1 LSTPPTGSVG
11 GRPRPAEK
19 VSAGSDQRPL
29 TMPFGSAAMAAAS
42 THQRVSKTGVL
53 LGPCGL
59 PYAYYGTRF
68 YRIEMLAL
76 LNDMIIVDRY
86 LWE

>member
-1 LSTPPTGSVG
+1 MTEDNRSLTPVRTPF
-11 GRPRPAEK
+11 RA
-19 VSAGSDQRPL
+19 SAPIPVLADV
-29 TMPFGSAAMAAAS
+29 AAS
-42 THQRVSKTGVL
+42 WKPPLQI
-53 LGPCGL
+53 
-59 PYAYYGTRF
+59 YGTRF

>member
-1 LSTPPTGSVG
+1 LLPPDLTLVSVPAAPPLQSGQTSLLGCAVLTSPLSVLGETSPPT
-11 GRPRPAEK
+11 
-19 VSAGSDQRPL
+19 VSEME
-29 TMPFGSAAMAAAS
+29 TN
-42 THQRVSKTGVL
+42 
-53 LGPCGL
+53 
-59 PYAYYGTRF
+59 YGTRF